1 MVGETEVKERPKSNP
16 DYLMQLMNDRKVMSS
31 LPNFSGIFTHL
42 ERLLDEEIGRVR
54 KDMYNDTLNGG
65 MFNGRDMEE
74 LPEAVGPVAQLQEKL
89 YVPVKEYPD
98 FNFVGRI
105 LGPRGLT
112 AKQLEAETGCKIM
125 VRGKGSMRDKKKEE
139 MNRGKPNWEH
149 LSEDLHVLITVEDT
163 HNRAKIKL
171 QRAITEV
178 KKLLVPAA
186 EGEDNLKK
194 MQLMELAILNGTYRD
209 ANVKT
214 PTAAFPLAT
223 PQAPRIITG
232 PTPVLPP
239 TLRNPA
245 PVTTPTIMPLI
256 RQIQSSTLVPGANP
270 HPALVQQGPE
280 SGIIYTPY
288 EYPYTLTP
296 SILEYPIDSTGV
308 LVPSSCVFAAGAMTT
323 KVRRHDKRIHPYQRV
338 VTTDR
343 ASTATNP

>member
-1 MVGETEVKERPKSNP
+1 
-16 DYLMQLMNDRKVMSS
+16 
-31 LPNFSGIFTHL
+31 
-42 ERLLDEEIGRVR
+42 
-54 KDMYNDTLNGG
+54 
-65 MFNGRDMEE
+65 
-74 LPEAVGPVAQLQEKL
+74 
-89 YVPVKEYPD
+89 
-98 FNFVGRI
+98 
-105 LGPRGLT
+105 
-112 AKQLEAETGCKIM
+112 
-125 VRGKGSMRDKKKEE
+125 MRDKKKEE

-171 QRAITEV
+171 QRAINEV

-232 PTPVLPP
+232 PTPVLGP
-239 TLRNPA
+239 TMRNPA
-245 PVTTPTIMPLI
+245 PVTTPTLMPLI
-256 RQIQSSTLVPGANP
+256 RQIQSSALVPGGNP

-308 LVPSSCVFAAGAMTT
+308 LGT
-323 KVRRHDKRIHPYQRV
+323 YQ
-338 VTTDR
+338 
-343 ASTATNP
+343 STVYHCHT